1 MVGES
6 INRRACPG
14 LFIVENVAVLTNFP
28 LATPRTKPKPPEL
41 AIVIPTF
48 NERDNI
54 AAVLEKT
61 EQALPG
67 VPWEVIFVD
76 DDSFDGTSSV
86 LRRACR
92 NDPRVRAL
100 QRIGRRGLASAVVEG
115 VLSTSTPY
123 VAVMDADMQHDERLL
138 ASMLSALRQDQADL
152 IIGSRY
158 KEHGGLG
165 DLEDHRRKIS
175 QFATRLSR
183 LMIKADLTD
192 PMSGFFMCRREVF
205 EKSVRSLSLQGYK
218 ILLDLIASS
227 EPKPR
232 MLELPYVFRSRLHGE
247 SKLDSLV
254 AWEYV
259 TLLVDKFFGGHLP
272 VRFLM
277 FAAVGG
283 LGVVVHMT
291 VLSLLYLS
299 GLQAFAFS
307 QLEATAVA
315 MTSNFFINNLLTYRD
330 RRLRGLLP
338 ITRGLFTFYVVC
350 SVGAVANVGVASV
363 LFKDQYAWWLS
374 GIAGILVGVVWNY
387 AVSSIFTWR
396 ATNR

>member
-1 MVGES
+1 MED
-6 INRRACPG
+6 
-14 LFIVENVAVLTNFP
+14 VAVATNSPLTVFP
-28 LATPRTKPKPPEL
+28 LRVPSAKTKPPEL
-41 AIVIPTF
+41 AVIIPTF
-48 NERDNI
+48 NERDNV
-54 AAVLEKT
+54 AAILERI
-61 EQALPG
+61 EDALPG

-76 DDSFDGTSSV
+76 DDSSDGTGSV
-86 LRRACR
+86 LHSVCR
-92 NDPRVRAL
+92 NDQRVRAL
-100 QRIGRRGLASAVVEG
+100 RRIGRRGLASAVVEG

-138 ASMLSALRQDQADL
+138 PPMLVALREDQADL

-158 KEHGGLG
+158 KERGGLG
-165 DLEDHRRKIS
+165 DLDDRRQKIS
-175 QFATRLSR
+175 QIATRLSR
-183 LMIKADLTD
+183 VVIRADLTD

-205 EKSVRSLSLQGYK
+205 ESAVRNLSLQGYK

-227 EPKPR
+227 DPKPR
-232 MLELPYVFRSRLHGE
+232 LLELPYVFRSRLYGK

-254 AWEYV
+254 ALEYL
-259 TLLVDKFFGGHLP
+259 TLLADKFFGGHLP

-283 LGVVVHMT
+283 LGVAVHMT
-291 VLSLLYLS
+291 VLSMLYLS
-299 GLQAFAFS
+299 GLQAFALS

-315 MTSNFFINNLLTYRD
+315 MTFNFFLNNLLTYRD

-338 ITRGLFTFYVVC
+338 VMRGLLTFYAVC
-350 SVGAVANVGVASV
+350 SVGAGANVGVANV

-374 GIAGILVGVVWNY
+374 GIAGVLVGVVWNY